1 MEIMQ
6 VLDLLDIQERFSKS
20 YLLVG
25 VFSNMKAIKKKLM
38 KNQFERLKIRL
49 LFYAVTRVIPSL
61 PIIKIHGNLLLKI
74 FYCVEKIQP
83 GAKSLG
89 S

>member
-25 VFSNMKAIKKKLM
+25 VFSNMKAIKKKTDEKSVWTI
-38 KNQFERLKIRL
+38 KNSTTL
-49 LFYAVTRVIPSL
+49 LRGHQSHPVTSYHKNTRKSSAENI
-61 PIIKIHGNLLLKI
+61 LLRW
-74 FYCVEKIQP
+74 ENTTR
-83 GAKSLG
+83 S
-89 S
+89 